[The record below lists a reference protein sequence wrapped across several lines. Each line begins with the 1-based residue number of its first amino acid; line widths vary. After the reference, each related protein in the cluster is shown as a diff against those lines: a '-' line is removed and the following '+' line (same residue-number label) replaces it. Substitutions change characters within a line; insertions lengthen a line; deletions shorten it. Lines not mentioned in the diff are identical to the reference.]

1 MKKMNAAAVFV
12 LLMVSATNVFADATC
27 DKFASEIAASEVSI
41 AQGLK
46 NIEQL
51 DGYAI
56 QLQTQIIQKQIQNK
70 EDPFI
75 LGAGQPRLQADSIQV
90 ARLQAMTK
98 AEVRRE
104 EGKLEKAKADQAAAQ
119 CVIADKAE

>member
-27 DKFASEIAASEVSI
+27 DKLASEIAASEVSI